1 MRFSASLKPAIMK
14 RLRER
19 QGLIIDLRAL
29 FGDIDI
35 YCYLGSSNAWDFA
48 PASVSDSRLDDHIL
62 SRCVSLDVF
71 WICAMKFDHDIS
83 LWRPTC

>member
-35 YCYLGSSNAWDFA
+35 YCYLGSSNA
-48 PASVSDSRLDDHIL
+48 
-62 SRCVSLDVF
+62 
-71 WICAMKFDHDIS
+71 
-83 LWRPTC
+83 